1 MLRPTNILGKFKL
14 FPFEIEFIWIE
25 KMNGRTIKTG

>member
-1 MLRPTNILGKFKL
+1 MVHLTNILGKFKV
-14 FPFEIEFIWIE
+14 FAFEIEFIWIE